1 LSYYRFLENT
11 RITTN
16 ACIQTVQVDT
26 VKNIKHQQ
34 ITHLLAI
41 HDQSQISLGTH
52 RNRIRTEEFGVVG
65 TKKDPGLYVHPTLLV
80 DATLGLPVG
89 WGDIQI
95 FKRNPENKTKLER
108 KYQTLPFEDKESR
121 FWRDAIQNTSRAIPE
136 VMLTFV
142 ADRESDIFE
151 VWEAFDAQRTHG
163 LIRASRDRKT
173 PDGNRLYK
181 QLSQGQVLGC
191 VSLEVK
197 ADPRVRRVARTAKL
211 EIRVEQ
217 MKIQRP
223 KSHAKTLEAK
233 EIVLYGVEIREL
245 NCPVG
250 QDPILWRLLTTHTV
264 QSLEDAQQIVF
275 YYSQR
280 WLIERV
286 FHVLKGGVLDV
297 EAVQLEQGLSFEKLL
312 VFGLAASIPILL
324 LIEARDG
331 LVLVAGDVVL
341 NAGELDCLSVVGKG
355 LEGKTKAQQNPHV
368 KRSLAW
374 VSWVIA
380 RLGGWKGYV
389 SERPAGTKTMSLGL
403 RRFYDLYQGW
413 VLLREQDVC
422 KP

>member
-1 LSYYRFLENT
+1 MSYYRFLENA
-11 RITTN
+11 RITTQ
-16 ACIQTVQVDT
+16 ACVLSLQVHANQ
-26 VKNIKHQQ
+26 NIKDQQ
-34 ITHLLAI
+34 ITHVLAI

-52 RNRIRTEEFGVVG
+52 RNRIRSEEFGVVG

-80 DATLGLPVG
+80 DASSGLPVG

-95 FKRNPENKTKLER
+95 FKRNAENKNKRQR

-121 FWRDAIQNTSRAIPE
+121 FWRNAIQNTTNAISS
-136 VMLTFV
+136 VMLTYV

-163 LIRASRDRKT
+163 IIRASRDRKT
-173 PDGNRLYK
+173 PSGKRLYE
-181 QLSQGQVLGC
+181 QLSQGQLLGC
-191 VSLEVK
+191 TKLEIK
-197 ADPRVRRVARTAKL
+197 ADPRKKRTARTAQL

-217 MKIQRP
+217 IKIQRP

-233 EIVLYGVEIREL
+233 EIVLYGVEVREL
-245 NCPVG
+245 NCPDG

-264 QSLEDAQQIVF
+264 ESLEDAQRIVF
-275 YYSQR
+275 FYSQR

-286 FHVLKGGVLDV
+286 FHVLKGGVLNV

-312 VFGLAASIPILL
+312 VFGLAASIPILM

-331 LVLVAGDVVL
+331 GVQVAGDVVL
-341 NAGELDCLSVVGKG
+341 NAVELDCLSVVGRG
-355 LEGKTKAQQNPHV
+355 LEGRSKAQKNPHV
-368 KRSLAW
+368 NRSLAW
-374 VSWVIA
+374 VAWVIA

-403 RRFYDLYQGW
+403 RRFYDLYKGW
-413 VLLREQDVC
+413 SLLRDQDVC